1 MSDILR
7 PNEFLLTNQMLTSIN
22 GEYVL
27 ILQTDGNMVLYEKV
41 HHDDGSV
48 ILDHAWATET
58 IGENAWY
65 AIMQEDGNF
74 VLYDWAGVSL
84 WQSDTDGKPGSFLQ
98 LQDDGNLVIN
108 EISHAWMANSG
119 EDEGEREGEEEEDE
133 TDSDEAID
141 LADQALA
148 RQVDEAMADDM
159 LASATVIEKEK

>member
-7 PNEFLLTNQMLTSIN
+7 SNEFLLTNQMLTSIN
-22 GEYVL
+22 GEYML
-27 ILQTDGNMVLYEKV
+27 IMQADGNMVLYAKV
-41 HHDDGSV
+41 HHEDGSV
-48 ILDHAWATET
+48 MLDPTWATET

-65 AIMQEDGNF
+65 AVMQPDGNF
-74 VLYDWAGVSL
+74 VLYSQEGVAL

-108 EISHAWMANSG
+108 EISHAWMADSG
-119 EDEGEREGEEEEDE
+119 EYEDEDEEDE

-148 RQVDEAMADDM
+148 RQVEEAMADET
-159 LASATVIEKEK
+159 LVSSIAIEK